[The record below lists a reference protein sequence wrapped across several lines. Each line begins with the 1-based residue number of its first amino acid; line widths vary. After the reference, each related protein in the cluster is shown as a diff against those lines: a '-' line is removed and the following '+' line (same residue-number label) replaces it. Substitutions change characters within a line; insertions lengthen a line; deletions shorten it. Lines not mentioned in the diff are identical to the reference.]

1 MPYTRFHTWKDLF
14 RLGTEMIIML
24 LNWRKKRTG
33 GKEYKTVEG
42 VSRFLK
48 KPGLLI
54 RIMPLHLLVLGLRT
68 RVVT

>member
-1 MPYTRFHTWKDLF
+1 
-14 RLGTEMIIML
+14 MIIML